1 MRSREFTIF
10 VIIFFVLSMLISA
23 VLIHQGYGLP
33 RKFEA
38 DYILDSFSIL
48 AGTSIQTGKP
58 IIYEWNIA
66 TLLRPGTTRMVVKLG
81 ITKNVNP
88 GNITIIAYINERKY
102 IANGTQLEITFPRE
116 NMFFTARIEIII
128 HPSRQAVML
137 YPIVDV
143 NLKVI
148 G

>member
-1 MRSREFTIF
+1 M
-10 VIIFFVLSMLISA
+10 
-23 VLIHQGYGLP
+23 G
-33 RKFEA
+33 
-38 DYILDSFSIL
+38 SFSIL

-88 GNITIIAYINERKY
+88 GNITIVAYINGKEY
-102 IANGTQLEITFPRE
+102 VANGTQLDITFPRE

>member
-10 VIIFFVLSMLISA
+10 VIIFFVLSILIST

-33 RKFEA
+33 QKFDA
-38 DYILDSFSIL
+38 DYILGSFSIL

-88 GNITIIAYINERKY
+88 GNITIVAYINGKEY
-102 IANGTQLEITFPRE
+102 VANGTQLDITFPRE